1 MNPAPGHKALFSS
14 RTLRFYPR
22 PAVAG
27 IRPRFIRCYSVRMK
41 ASPLVLAA
49 LAQAEKSNATVT
61 ATLTVHVTDRT
72 AVAQEIAS
80 LLDAATRE
88 AHESPEEVQVFPHI
102 AALRVK
108 AHPPLIHALLERD
121 EVMRANSGLTQAP
134 FAFGSSSATPSGG

>member
-1 MNPAPGHKALFSS
+1 MNPAPFHKALYSS

-27 IRPRFIRCYSVRMK
+27 IRLRLIPDYSAFMK

-49 LAQAEKSNATVT
+49 LSQAEKSNATVT
-61 ATLTVHVTDRT
+61 ATLTVHITDRA
-72 AVAQEIAS
+72 AVAEEIAS
-80 LLDAATRE
+80 LLEAATRE

-102 AALRVK
+102 AALRVT

-134 FAFGSSSATPSGG
+134 FAFGSPTATPGGG